1 MKTIRRTF
9 AAMAAGAILTA
20 GLTMQAGPALA
31 QGKVLKFVQNGNL
44 TILDP
49 IWTTAYVTRNHGY
62 LIYDTLFAS
71 DENNAVK
78 PQMVDKYEVSPDK
91 LTWTFTLRDGL
102 EWHDGKPVT
111 SEDCIASIQRWGKR
125 DTMGIKFMDFIKE
138 YKAVD
143 AKTFQIVLK
152 EPYGLVLDSLGK
164 PSSNVP
170 FMMPKAVADTDAF
183 KQIDSQ
189 IGSGPF
195 IYQKDQ
201 SKPGEKHVYLKN
213 PKYKPRSEPAS
224 GLAGGKIAKVDRV
237 EWVAIPDQQTA
248 TSALIKGEIDMIETP
263 QHDLL
268 KMMEA
273 SPDVK
278 LVTLNKWGNQYIFR
292 FN

>member
-1 MKTIRRTF
+1 MKMMRRTL
-9 AAMAAGAILTA
+9 AALAAGAVLASA
-20 GLTMQAGPALA
+20 GSALA
-31 QGKVLKFVQNGNL
+31 QNKVLRFVQNGNL

-62 LIYDTLFAS
+62 LIYDTLFSS

-91 LTWTFTLRDGL
+91 TVWTFTLRDGL

-125 DTMGIKFMDFIKE
+125 DAMGLKLMDFVKE
-138 YKAVD
+138 FKKVD
-143 AKTFQIVLK
+143 DKTFQMVLK

-170 FMMPKAVADTDAF
+170 FMMPKAVAETDAF

-195 IYQKDQ
+195 IYQKND

-213 PKYKPRSEPAS
+213 PKYKPRSEQAS
-224 GLAGGKIAKVDRV
+224 GLAGGKVVKVDKV
-237 EWVAIPDQQTA
+237 EI
-248 TSALIKGEIDMIETP
+248 IEMP
-263 QHDLL
+263 EDR
-268 KMMEA
+268 K
-273 SPDVK
+273 SV
-278 LVTLNKWGNQYIFR
+278 V
-292 FN
+292 